1 MTGPHVLVIGG
12 GASGALA
19 AAHLLRGATPNF
31 RVTVIDP
38 SDRLGRGLAY
48 ATTSPS
54 HLLNARACRMSAFE
68 DAPQDFA
75 DWLAADKPGAGA
87 DCYAERYRY
96 GRYLEEVL
104 LRSTAG
110 GRDGRL
116 MHIRDTAISLTEFT
130 QGVQVELAGGTSVL
144 GQAAILAVGH
154 GLLAERPATPK
165 VAPRGDVLILGT
177 GLGMVDEVLNLIDA
191 GHTGRIVAL
200 SRRGQMPQAHQSRGS
215 TRLDAADIPFGTNLS
230 YLMRWLR
237 AEAKAEA
244 LAGVHWGDL
253 VDALRPHVPQI
264 WANLP
269 LQTRDRFL
277 RHARPWWDTHRH
289 RMAPEVACRIHSA
302 QANGR
307 LTTVAGRVLAQED
320 DPEGHVVVWRARGS
334 DKPRTSRYARVIE
347 CTGPRRAPVAGD
359 PMLMALITAGVAR
372 PDPLGLGIEVSAG
385 FGVLRRSSRV
395 PSPRLFAIG
404 PVTAALA
411 WEVYAVP
418 EIRRQCAVIAE
429 SLGTALRGHHDLPEA
444 ARAD

>member
-19 AAHLLRGATPNF
+19 AAHLLRGAASNF
-31 RVTVIDP
+31 RVTVIEP

-48 ATTSPS
+48 GTTSPS

-68 DAPQDFA
+68 DTPQDFA
-75 DWLAADKPGAGA
+75 DWLAADEPGAGA

-110 GRDGRL
+110 GREGRL
-116 MHIRDTAISLTEFT
+116 MHIRDTAVSLTEFA
-130 QGVQVELAGGTSVL
+130 QGVQVELAGGTSVV
-144 GQAAILAVGH
+144 GQAAVLAVGH
-154 GLLAERPATPK
+154 GLLAERPAAPK
-165 VAPRGDVLILGT
+165 VAPDGDVLILGT

-215 TRLDAADIPFGTNLS
+215 MRLDPADIPLGTNLS

-244 LAGVHWGDL
+244 RAGVHWGDL

-264 WANLP
+264 WSNLP
-269 LQTRDRFL
+269 LQTRERFL

-289 RMAPEVACRIHSA
+289 RMAPTVARRIHRA
-302 QANGR
+302 QASGQ
-307 LTTVAGRVLAQED
+307 LTTVAGKVLARED
-320 DPEGHVVVWRARGS
+320 EPEGHVVVWRPRGS
-334 DKPRTSRYARVIE
+334 DKPRSSRYARVIE
-347 CTGPRRAPVAGD
+347 CTGPRRAPATSD
-359 PMLMALITAGVAR
+359 PMLMSLITAGIAR
-372 PDPLGLGIEVSAG
+372 PDPLGLGIEVGAG
-385 FGVLRRSSRV
+385 LAVLRRSGPV
-395 PSPRLFAIG
+395 PCRRLFAIG

-411 WEVYAVP
+411 WEVYAIP

-429 SLGTALRGHHDLPEA
+429 TLGAGLRGRHELPQA
-444 ARAD
+444 AWAD